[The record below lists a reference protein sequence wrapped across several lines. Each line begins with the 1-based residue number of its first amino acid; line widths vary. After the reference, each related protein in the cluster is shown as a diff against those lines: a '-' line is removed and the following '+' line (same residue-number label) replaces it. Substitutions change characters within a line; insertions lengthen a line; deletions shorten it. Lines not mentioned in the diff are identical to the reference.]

1 MNRSY
6 FATLCLM
13 GLSSAVSGAD
23 SASDVRAV
31 FSAKCA
37 RCHGPDVAK
46 PRAGFGHIL
55 DLRRLAADPKKIVRF
70 KPDESDLWQQV
81 ANDEM
86 PPPDSPTG
94 ALTAQQ
100 KETIRKWIA
109 EGAPP
114 EREKEPSAVEAPE
127 APARPF
133 FLHALS
139 WLGKF
144 HLLVLHFPIALM
156 LAALAG
162 ETWSWWKR
170 STVPSTEVRFCLA
183 LAATSA
189 MSTMVLGWLFA
200 LGRSSASGLLGLH
213 RWLGTLAA
221 GCAIALAVASELD
234 ARRGVRTKTTR
245 GLMLAGVLL
254 VSITA
259 HFGGLMI
266 HGKDFF
272 DW

>member
-1 MNRSY
+1 MNRNY
-6 FATLCLM
+6 FVILCVL

-23 SASDVRAV
+23 SASEVRAV

-37 RCHGPDVAK
+37 RCHGPQLEK

-55 DLRRLAADPKKIVRF
+55 DLRRLAADPKKIVPF

-81 ANDEM
+81 NNDEM

-94 ALTAQQ
+94 ALTADQ
-100 KETIRKWIA
+100 KQTIHKWIA

-114 EREKEPSAVEAPE
+114 DREKEPSLAEAHE
-127 APARPF
+127 APAIPF
-133 FLHALS
+133 FRRALS

-156 LAALAG
+156 IAALTG
-162 ETWSWWKR
+162 EFWSWWKGTR
-170 STVPSTEVRFCLA
+170 IPAPEVRYCLA

-189 MSTMVLGWLFA
+189 VSTMVLGWCFA
-200 LGRSSASGLLGLH
+200 LGKSNTTGLLSLH

-221 GCAIALAVASELD
+221 GFAIALVVSSEVD
-234 ARRGVRTKTTR
+234 VRRGLRNRTTQV
-245 GLMLAGVLL
+245 LLLVGVLL
-254 VSITA
+254 VSLTA
-259 HFGGLMI
+259 HFGGLMV
-266 HGKDFF
+266 HGSDFF